1 MSNSLPALTVDSLRS
16 SSLLLTCAGFSHVDW
31 RNAGTDF
38 EFVCGNHGAVRVH
51 PVLAELLSPKVA
63 RIRRGDAGAAQYVF
77 RDDSPCVFD
86 AFAALVE
93 RLQRGQ
99 RLHVDKSNF
108 EGLVRVSC
116 ELESEEIF
124 SSMLGMVDLGALD
137 VEEALKM
144 LMTKGVAQCDE
155 LVKAVAEKF
164 HELSEESLAAI
175 DLETATALLSH
186 PSLRV
191 RDEDSLYEFVRR
203 RAQDDTAFV
212 CLFEFLYFEY
222 LSEDRIKEF
231 ASFAREVVLGHL
243 NAVMWDRICKR
254 LVQSVPLKGNP
265 RQVEP
270 EKKIGEEFVYDA
282 SRPLDGIIAH
292 LTRECGG
299 NVHEKGVVGV
309 SSINFHSSG
318 YEPKNVVDLGTN
330 KYFCSK
336 NEPGSWL
343 CYDFKERRVAPT
355 SYSITSVP
363 GGPASAHPKSW
374 VFEASNDGISWEVI
388 DRRDSNMDLNASK
401 VTCNFSINPKADNNF
416 RFIRIRQTGKNHQ
429 DNDLFAFASL
439 ELFGKLY
446 SP

>member
-63 RIRRGDAGAAQYVF
+63 RIRRGDAGAARYVF

-137 VEEALKM
+137 VDEALKI
-144 LMTKGVAQCDE
+144 LMIKGVAAQCDE

-175 DLETATALLSH
+175 DLGTATALLSH

-191 RDEDSLYEFVRR
+191 RDEDSLYEFVSR
-203 RAQDDTAFV
+203 RARDDTAFV

-222 LSEDRIKEF
+222 LSEDRVKEF
-231 ASFAREVVLGHL
+231 ASFARDALLGNL
-243 NAVMWDRICKR
+243 NAVVWDRICKR

-265 RQVEP
+265 RRVEP
-270 EKKIGEEFVYDA
+270 ERIGQEFAYDA

-299 NVHEKGVVGV
+299 NVHERGVVDV
-309 SSINFHSSG
+309 SAINIHSSG
-318 YEPKNVVDLGTN
+318 YEPKNVVDLGTD
-330 KYFCSK
+330 KGFCSK
-336 NEPGSWL
+336 NQPGSCL
-343 CYDFKERRVAPT
+343 CYDFKERRVTPT
-355 SYSITSVP
+355 SYSIKSIPCT
-363 GGPASAHPKSW
+363 PAAAHPKSW
-374 VFEASNDGISWEVI
+374 VFEVSNDGISWEAI
-388 DRRDSNMDLNASK
+388 DRRDDNMDLNAK
-401 VTCNFSINPKADNNF
+401 TVTRNFSTNCKADQSF
-416 RFIRIRQTGKNHQ
+416 RFIRFRQTGKNHGS
-429 DNDLFAFASL
+429 NDVLAFASL
-439 ELFGKLY
+439 ELFGKLS